1 MKKMLSYLL
10 ELFIS
15 SLQTLLA
22 LIPCVFLL
30 QAIENSVG
38 EGGLIWLQV
47 FLTLLLSGIY
57 ACFLIRRLYVKKN
70 SESRVIT
77 EAYPNREAFHLL
89 SDLKKVFMSESR
101 VLLSFVGINL
111 LFFIINLLESYLLR
125 QAVLSFLLI
134 PFYPIF
140 YLQMILPAAWGWVSL
155 PVMPG
160 IYLLILSLHRQ
171 KWHREWVV
179 SSPK

>member
-1 MKKMLSYLL
+1 MKRTLSYLL
-10 ELFIS
+10 DLLIS
-15 SLQTLLA
+15 SAQTLLA

-30 QAIENSVG
+30 QAIENSTG
-38 EGGLIWLQV
+38 EGGLIWLQI
-47 FLTLLLSGIY
+47 FLTLLLSGLY
-57 ACFLIRRLYVKKN
+57 ACFLIRRLYVKKS

-77 EAYPNREAFHLL
+77 DAYPDREAFHLTC
-89 SDLKKVFMSESR
+89 DLKKVFVSEKW
-101 VLLSFVGINL
+101 VLLSFVGINF
-111 LFFIINLLESYLLR
+111 LFFLINLLETYLLK

-160 IYLLILSLHRQ
+160 IYLLILSLHRK

-179 SSPK
+179 GSPK